1 MEDLKFVDLEVKD
14 SIKRAIED
22 IGYVEMTPIQKAALP
37 IVLEG
42 KDIIA
47 QAPTGTGKTCCFAIP
62 AINLVD
68 VDSPDVQVLVLC
80 PTRELAIQ
88 VSNEFQKIS
97 KFTKGLKV
105 CTVYGGQDIDKQI
118 IALKKKPQIVCGTP
132 GRIMDHLR
140 RRTIKIKKIKMLI
153 LDEADEMLN
162 MGFREDLDVILEDVK
177 QEHQTVLFSATMPD
191 GIKRITEN
199 YQNNAVH
206 VKTTYKDT
214 DIPEIEQY
222 YVELMESNK
231 VDCLSRMIDTYNF
244 KQALVF
250 CRTKRKV
257 DELSFSLTSRGYA
270 VECLHGDMKQSGRD
284 KVMDMFRNG
293 LVRVLIAT
301 DVAARGIDISGID
314 AVFNYDI
321 PDDIEY
327 YVHRIG
333 RTARAGR
340 TGAAYSFVVKKEL
353 YRIYTFSKE
362 LKTTI
367 TKINPPSY
375 AQARDAKIK
384 HILSELI
391 NNTINEDVTEYLD
404 YIYSSLA
411 SEGYPFEPELIGAA
425 FLKQL
430 VTTDTRFKDA
440 GLDLSISKTKKSK
453 TLDGYTRIFIN
464 LGRKDDLNKAA
475 LVSLITQNHL
485 LESDKVMGIDLMNT
499 YSFFEIPTVRV
510 EDVLKKINGQMF
522 NGRVI
527 DAEVSTGDKKT
538 SSKKNEK
545 ETSKAKTARSS
556 TKKEVLDNK
565 KDKKKQNTP
574 PKKDNAK
581 ARGTKEKFLTEHSKN
596 KKKGVSKKTNKRLE
610 IKW

>member
-1 MEDLKFVDLEVKD
+1 MEELKFSDLEVKE
-14 SIKRAIED
+14 SIKRAIEEV
-22 IGYVEMTPIQKAALP
+22 GYVEMTPIQKAALP
-37 IVLEG
+37 IILEG

-62 AINLVD
+62 AINIVD
-68 VDSPDVQVLVLC
+68 VEDTDVQILILC

-88 VSNEFQKIS
+88 VSGEFQKIS

-140 RRTIKIKKIKMLI
+140 RKTIKIKKIKMLI

-162 MGFREDLDVILEDVK
+162 MGFREDLDTILKDVK

-191 GIKRITEN
+191 GIKKITEN

-214 DIPEIEQY
+214 DLPEIEQY
-222 YVELMESNK
+222 YVELAENNK

-257 DELSFSLTSRGYA
+257 DELSFSLTSRGYS

-314 AVFNYDI
+314 AVFNYDM
-321 PDDIEY
+321 PDDVEY

-353 YRIYTFSKE
+353 YRINTFSRE
-362 LKTTI
+362 LKTKI

-375 AQARDAKIK
+375 AQAKDAKIK

-391 NNTINEDVTEYLD
+391 NKTINEDMNEYLD

-411 SEGYPFEPELIGAA
+411 SEGYPFEPEIIGAA

-430 VTTDTRFKDA
+430 VTTDARFKDA
-440 GLDLSISKTKKSK
+440 GLDLTLTKTKKSK
-453 TLDGYTRIFIN
+453 TLDGYTRVFVN

-475 LVSLITQNHL
+475 LVELITQKHL
-485 LESDKVMGIDLMNT
+485 VESDKVMGIDIMNT
-499 YSFFEIPTVRV
+499 YSFFEIPTIRV
-510 EDVLKKINGQMF
+510 EDVLRNLNGQMF

-527 DAEVSTGDKKT
+527 DAEVSTGKKT
-538 SSKKNEK
+538 GE
-545 ETSKAKTARSS
+545 
-556 TKKEVLDNK
+556 NK
-565 KDKKKQNTP
+565 KDTTNVSNKKIKKAGVEPKKEKKKQVQV

-581 ARGTKEKFLTEHSKN
+581 TRGTKDKFLTEHSK
-596 KKKGVSKKTNKRLE
+596 KKKKDDKKTNKRLE
-610 IKW
+610 IRW